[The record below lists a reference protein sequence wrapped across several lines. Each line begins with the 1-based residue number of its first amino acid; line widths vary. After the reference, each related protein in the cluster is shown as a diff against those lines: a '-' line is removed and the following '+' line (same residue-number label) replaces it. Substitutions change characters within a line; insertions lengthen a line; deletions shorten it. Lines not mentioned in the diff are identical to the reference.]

1 MTPVPATTDVGPSA
15 YAMNGVH
22 GTCAGSGL
30 PPALRFAG
38 SLADCSS
45 SQRSFWSS
53 VEAASSA
60 CARWSGVLLVSIQG
74 HDGAWADALPA
85 VPSPTAVM
93 AAASAATAR
102 AR

>member
-1 MTPVPATTDVGPSA
+1 
-15 YAMNGVH
+15 
-22 GTCAGSGL
+22 
-30 PPALRFAG
+30 
-38 SLADCSS
+38 
-45 SQRSFWSS
+45 

-74 HDGAWADALPA
+74 HDGAWAAAAPA
-85 VPSPTAVM
+85 VASPTAVM